1 MDLPDVSVIILNYN
15 GLQHLEACFRSLSAL
30 DYPPDHLE
38 LILADNASSDGSREF
53 VREHFPRVRLV
64 AMPHNYGFSR
74 ANNLAAAEARGK
86 YVAFLNND
94 MRVEPTWLSELVKPA
109 LAASDVVAVGSR
121 ILSWDGKRIDF
132 AGSLHNFYGHG
143 WQVGFGDENIDAYA
157 EDREILAPCGGAMLV
172 DRQVFLDAGG
182 FDEDFFAYF
191 EDSDLGWRLWV
202 MGYRAMLAGR
212 SVTYH
217 IHHGYWG
224 QVRHARKLVLYE
236 RNALYSLIKN
246 YDDENLARIL
256 PVALLL
262 LLERAYLYARPGFD
276 PVAFRV
282 GALPAGPS
290 AQSCAPVAPL
300 PPPSTQTSYTA
311 GYYWRE
317 TWRTLRQGGPGAL
330 WSKTRVELDR
340 RGWTARLSRFVRLPA
355 RHEVEVP
362 STAYSALIAGSD
374 VARFYPVMLE
384 KRKRVQA
391 ARRRPDE
398 EIIKLFHIPYRSNL
412 TDSSY
417 EEVQQELVKLFQL
430 DRQFGRIECAR
441 DGS

>member
-1 MDLPDVSVIILNYN
+1 MDSPDVSVIVLNFN
-15 GLQHLEACFRSLSAL
+15 SLQYLEPCFSSLSTL
-30 DYPPDHLE
+30 DYPADRLE
-38 LILADNASSDGSREF
+38 LILADNASSDGSLEF
-53 VREHFPRVRLV
+53 VRERYPQVRVV
-64 AMPHNYGFSR
+64 ALPHNYGFSR
-74 ANNLAAAEARGK
+74 GNNLAAAEARGK
-86 YVAFLNND
+86 YVAFLNPD

-109 LAASDVVAVGSR
+109 LAANDVAAVGSR

-143 WQVGFGDENIDAYA
+143 WQVGFGDENISNYV
-157 EDREILAPCGGAMLV
+157 ENREILAPCGGAMLI
-172 DRQVFLDAGG
+172 DRQVFLDVGG

-202 MGYRAMLAGR
+202 MGYRAMLAAR

-217 IHHGYWG
+217 VHHGAWG
-224 QVRHARKLVLYE
+224 QVGHARKLVLYE

-246 YDDENLARIL
+246 YDDENLARVL

-282 GALPAGPS
+282 GTLPAEPS
-290 AQSCAPVAPL
+290 AQSCAPVAPP
-300 PPPSTQTSYTA
+300 PPPSTKTPYTA

-330 WSKTRVELDR
+330 GSKTRAELDR
-340 RGWTARLSRFVRLPA
+340 RGWTARLSRFVHPPA
-355 RHEVEVP
+355 RHEIEVP
-362 STAYSALIAGSD
+362 STAFSALIAGSD

-391 ARRRPDE
+391 ARRRPDAE
-398 EIIKLFHIPYRSNL
+398 VVQLFHTPYQPNL
-412 TDSSY
+412 LDPAY
-417 EEVQQELVKLFQL
+417 ERIQRELVALFQL
-430 DRQFGRIECAR
+430 DQSFGRTQ
-441 DGS
+441 